1 MVSVR
6 MSLRSVQ
13 SRTLKL
19 PERSESIV
27 IRWSI
32 VLLRLV
38 SPGSGE
44 MGYKKKESVE
54 PFVYLAIGLGV
65 PGNK

>member
-6 MSLRSVQ
+6 MSFRSVQ

-32 VLLRLV
+32 VLILLL
-38 SPGSGE
+38 SPGSGQ
-44 MGYKKKESVE
+44 MGY
-54 PFVYLAIGLGV
+54 
-65 PGNK
+65 